1 MLNIDNIV
9 DKTTFIIG
17 HDKNVGKTTYFKYL
31 VNQVRDKSAPTY
43 LTIGVDGESADLIAG
58 TSKPQI
64 FAQKGDFVVTT
75 EAMLANTDVS
85 YKVHE
90 VYRVK
95 TAMGFLMLIEVLR
108 GGAIELIGPEHNV
121 QLQNV
126 LKHLGTL
133 GLNTIIVDGAIDRVT
148 QVSAS
153 KTAGFIYVL
162 KIDATELH
170 LAIDKMKIIHLL
182 KNILMISEEDM
193 KDDSVFYMSGAFT
206 KSKLQLVPDGTTT
219 IVVDD
224 FTKLFLQLRDLRM
237 VLKKYEI
244 RFKYKFEFLHY
255 IVNLYNFEKAEF
267 IKQLN
272 NKEIEDFVIYNPF
285 KTDVN

>member
-1 MLNIDNIV
+1 
-9 DKTTFIIG
+9 
-17 HDKNVGKTTYFKYL
+17 
-31 VNQVRDKSAPTY
+31 
-43 LTIGVDGESADLIAG
+43 
-58 TSKPQI
+58 
-64 FAQKGDFVVTT
+64 
-75 EAMLANTDVS
+75 
-85 YKVHE
+85 
-90 VYRVK
+90 
-95 TAMGFLMLIEVLR
+95 
-108 GGAIELIGPEHNV
+108 
-121 QLQNV
+121 
-126 LKHLGTL
+126 
-133 GLNTIIVDGAIDRVT
+133 
-148 QVSAS
+148 
-153 KTAGFIYVL
+153 
-162 KIDATELH
+162 
-170 LAIDKMKIIHLL
+170 
-182 KNILMISEEDM
+182 M